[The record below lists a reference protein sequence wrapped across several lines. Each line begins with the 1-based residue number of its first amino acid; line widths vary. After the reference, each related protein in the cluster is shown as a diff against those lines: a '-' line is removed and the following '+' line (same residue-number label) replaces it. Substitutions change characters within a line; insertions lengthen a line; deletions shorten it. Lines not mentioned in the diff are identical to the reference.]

1 MSDKVNITTVENGTL
16 EGLGQKY
23 PVHQSEKERWYIV
36 NLDESSLYGW
46 LNKCRVRLSPNNA

>member
-23 PVHQSEKERWYIV
+23 PVHQSEKER
-36 NLDESSLYGW
+36 
-46 LNKCRVRLSPNNA
+46 